1 MSVLSFGSHVKR
13 KGPNNRGSQQH
24 PDILREIRRL
34 WTALN
39 PATDRQRLGL
49 DLLSR
54 GLELLELDA
63 EPELYRQEVEDLEK
77 HIVGLE
83 ELAAFSPHVVA
94 AFKRAHDPDAT
105 LELKEAL
112 RRALYPEQ
120 PPEMRDRLLELEGV
134 ALRIFAALEA
144 IDAAEHEQRQA
155 CWINRVLDRPWDRG
169 IWASWSNVILR
180 RAAAALERNANQDG
194 TAAALERN
202 DGRVLPMLG
211 AVARWAWLRLERA
224 PTLSTMR
231 AFLTD
236 EEFEEQRADLERQLE
251 LELAEHAAALK
262 ARFEELEREVSLSS
276 WELGP
281 KPERQLELELAA
293 KNGGAA

>member
-13 KGPNNRGSQQH
+13 KGPNNRGNQQH

-63 EPELYRQEVEDLEK
+63 EPELYRREVEDLEK

-94 AFKRAHDPDAT
+94 AFKRAHELDET

-112 RRALYPEQ
+112 GRALYPEQ
-120 PPEMRDRLLELEGV
+120 PPRMRQDLLEIEGF

-155 CWINRVLDRPWDRG
+155 SVLNRVLDLPWDQG
-169 IWASWSNVILR
+169 IWAGWSSAILG
-180 RAAAALERNANQDG
+180 RAAAALERNDP
-194 TAAALERN
+194 
-202 DGRVLPMLG
+202 RVLPVLG
-211 AVARWAWLRLERA
+211 AVTRWLWQRLERA
-224 PTLSTMR
+224 PTLNTMR

-251 LELAEHAAALK
+251 IRLAAHAAALK
-262 ARFEELEREVSLSS
+262 ARLEELAAVVSGALE
-276 WELGP
+276 ELGAAD
-281 KPERQLELELAA
+281 PERQLELELAA
-293 KNGGAA
+293 KNGGEA

>member
-1 MSVLSFGSHVKR
+1 MSVISFRSHVKR
-13 KGPNNRGSQQH
+13 KGQSTSQGPQH

-39 PATDRQRLGL
+39 PATTRQRLGL

-94 AFKRAHDPDAT
+94 AFKRAHNVRLELDET

-120 PPEMRDRLLELEGV
+120 PLGMRQHLLEIEGF
-134 ALRIFAALEA
+134 ALRIFAALESHA
-144 IDAAEHEQRQA
+144 AAEHEQKQVSA
-155 CWINRVLDRPWDRG
+155 PNLEFDRPWDRD
-169 IWASWSNVILR
+169 IWAIRSSGLLG
-180 RAAAALERNANQDG
+180 RAAAALERNDP
-194 TAAALERN
+194 
-202 DGRVLPMLG
+202 RVFGVLG
-211 AVARWAWLRLERA
+211 AVTQWLEQRLKRA
-224 PTLSTMR
+224 PTLNTMR

-262 ARFEELEREVSLSS
+262 ARLEELAAVVSGALE
-276 WELGP
+276 ELGAAD
-281 KPERQLELELAA
+281 PERQLELELAA

>member
-1 MSVLSFGSHVKR
+1 MSVISFRSHVKR
-13 KGPNNRGSQQH
+13 KGQSTSQGPQH

-39 PATDRQRLGL
+39 PATSRQRLGL

-63 EPELYRQEVEDLEK
+63 EPELYRREVEDLEK

-94 AFKRAHDPDAT
+94 AFKRAHNVRLELDET

-144 IDAAEHEQRQA
+144 IDAAEHEQRQVGVL
-155 CWINRVLDRPWDRG
+155 NRVLDLPWDQG
-169 IWASWSNVILR
+169 IWAGWSSAILG
-180 RAAAALERNANQDG
+180 RAAAALERNDP
-194 TAAALERN
+194 
-202 DGRVLPMLG
+202 RVLPVLG
-211 AVARWAWLRLERA
+211 AVTRWLWQRLERA

-236 EEFEEQRADLERQLE
+236 EEFEEQRADLERQLD

-262 ARFEELEREVSLSS
+262 ARLEELAAVVSGAL
-276 WELGP
+276 EEIAAAD
-281 KPERQLELELAA
+281 PERQLELELAA
-293 KNGGAA
+293 KNGGEA